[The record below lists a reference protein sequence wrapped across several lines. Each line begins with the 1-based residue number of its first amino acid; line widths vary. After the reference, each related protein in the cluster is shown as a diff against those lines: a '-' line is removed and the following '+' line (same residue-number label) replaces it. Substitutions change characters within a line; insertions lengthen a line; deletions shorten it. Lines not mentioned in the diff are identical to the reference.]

1 MRAQPINRFG
11 RQRDEAPGVKDGGG
25 AVQCFESRGGMQV
38 LWVDGQPQRFHSV
51 YCLPSAGLAASGDG
65 VLLQL
70 REAQEKAD

>member
-1 MRAQPINRFG
+1 
-11 RQRDEAPGVKDGGG
+11 
-25 AVQCFESRGGMQV
+25 MQV